1 MSGSVTP
8 WTVAHQA
15 PPWGFPGKS
24 TGVGCHLLLQGIFP
38 TQVLNQGLLHC
49 RQTLD
54 HLSHQVYMREL
65 IHPKM
70 SAEAVSSV
78 GKMALPKE
86 FGPVHHTIL
95 FLSPRDSETPS
106 SLEKTPMPVFFL
118 FLFFCLVLILLKY
131 LACVFLVSHL
141 KFLPKNHKDIHRKTK
156 NTVSG

>member
-1 MSGSVTP
+1 MTSGCDMSVVYMKMKSLTCVWLCDP
-8 WTVAHQA
+8 MDCIAHQA

-70 SAEAVSSV
+70 SGQKQCLQW
-78 GKMALPKE
+78 GKWHYQRNSGQSITQYCFYLP
-86 FGPVHHTIL
+86 GTVRLPVHL
-95 FLSPRDSETPS
+95 RKPPCQ
-106 SLEKTPMPVFFL
+106 FFSCSY
-118 FLFFCLVLILLKY
+118 FFVW
-131 LACVFLVSHL
+131 S
-141 KFLPKNHKDIHRKTK
+141 
-156 NTVSG
+156 